1 MDHVAAHKRP
11 GHAEPTVT
19 TMAAT
24 ASAPTPTA
32 LLRKLEWRVRRSA
45 DSVLGGAYRSAFRG
59 RGREFDQ
66 VVRYT
71 WGDDVRDIDWNVT
84 ARLGEPYRKKFVE
97 ERELTVAVLFED
109 APSLQFGS
117 GSRTKREVALDIAG
131 YVALLSA
138 MNRDRVGFW
147 HATPQCEAIRP
158 PARGRSSIVGA
169 AVEFLGQPVP
179 DLTAG
184 GSVQIDWKQLYFAF
198 PRHTVLLWLGDF
210 APRPLPYAWAALR
223 RRYEVIGLRVEDPWE
238 RALPTCGRLAA
249 VDPSTG
255 ELLPVNPGSRAS
267 RRRHHEWVTRRDAF
281 WQHLFPRPLDAL
293 TVSTA
298 DDPLTAL
305 ARLFRARMQ
314 AVRA

>member
-1 MDHVAAHKRP
+1 M
-11 GHAEPTVT
+11 T
-19 TMAAT
+19 AT
-24 ASAPTPTA
+24 ASSTSATA

-45 DSVLGGAYRSAFRG
+45 DSALGGAYRSAFRG

-97 ERELTVAVLFED
+97 ERELTVVVVLED
-109 APSLQFGS
+109 SPSLQFGS
-117 GSRTKREVALDIAG
+117 GARTKREVALDIAG

-147 HATPQCEAIRP
+147 HATPQCQGIRP

-179 DLTAG
+179 DLISGGTA
-184 GSVQIDWKQLYFAF
+184 QLDWKHLYFAF
-198 PRHTVLLWLGDF
+198 PRHSVLLWLGDF
-210 APRPLPYAWAALR
+210 APRPLPFGWAALR
-223 RRYEVIGLRVEDPWE
+223 RRYELIGIRVEDPWE
-238 RALPTCGRLAA
+238 RRLPSCGRLAA

-255 ELLPVNPGSRAS
+255 DVLPLDTRSRS
-267 RRRHHEWVTRRDAF
+267 THRRHHEWVTQRDAY
-281 WQHLFPRPLDAL
+281 WKHLFPRNLDAL
-293 TVSTA
+293 TVSTT
-298 DDPLTAL
+298 DDPLAAL
-305 ARLFRARMQ
+305 VRLFRARMQ
-314 AVRA
+314 VVRA